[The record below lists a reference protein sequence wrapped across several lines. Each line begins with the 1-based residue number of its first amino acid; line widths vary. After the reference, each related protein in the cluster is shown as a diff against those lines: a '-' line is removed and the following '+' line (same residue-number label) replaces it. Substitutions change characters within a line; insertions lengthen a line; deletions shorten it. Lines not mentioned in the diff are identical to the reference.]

1 MKLLNIVFCV
11 LVVFTS
17 YNTYAQKSNVQNA
30 YRALEKKKI
39 EEAVEY
45 IELAA
50 ANSKT
55 ANDVKMHNYRGKIYY
70 EIYSNDDYKTLDPT
84 AILKCA
90 NSWISLY
97 NHPKV
102 KKWYDKDE
110 LNSNIT
116 KVGVGLFNSGINF
129 YNTKDYKLSKEMFNK
144 IFDLFPLD
152 EKNNLER
159 SNVTMESIWLNLF
172 FISSAQQKNEISK
185 EYLKKLIDVNYQ
197 DPQIYAYIGNIF
209 LEEKDDENALK
220 YIKYGRELFETDVNL
235 IITELNYYLSKNDY
249 VSSEKLLK
257 LAVEEDPNNHQL
269 FFALGSSYDELDDFK
284 KAEEAYLEAIDI
296 KSDFYDALY
305 NLGVMY
311 YNRGGDMLNEA
322 NNIKDFKKYDHA
334 KKKAENLMLKG
345 LPYIEKCHELDNLD
359 KNILLVLKEL
369 YYRNGNNSKYKEIS
383 EKLK

>member
-1 MKLLNIVFCV
+1 MKLLNIVFCI
-11 LVVFTS
+11 LFVFTS

-70 EIYSNDDYKTLDPT
+70 EIYSNEDYKTLDPI

-110 LNSNIT
+110 LNANIT

-159 SNVTMESIWLNLF
+159 SNVTRESIWLNLF

-197 DPQIYAYIGNIF
+197 DPQIYAYMGNIF

-284 KAEEAYLEAIDI
+284 KAEEAYLEAINI

-359 KNILLVLKEL
+359 QNILLVLKEL

>member
-1 MKLLNIVFCV
+1 M
-11 LVVFTS
+11 
-17 YNTYAQKSNVQNA
+17 
-30 YRALEKKKI
+30 
-39 EEAVEY
+39 
-45 IELAA
+45 
-50 ANSKT
+50 
-55 ANDVKMHNYRGKIYY
+55 
-70 EIYSNDDYKTLDPT
+70 
-84 AILKCA
+84 KCA

-102 KKWYDKDE
+102 KKWYDKKDE
-110 LNSNIT
+110 LNANIT

-159 SNVTMESIWLNLF
+159 SNVTRESIWLNLF
-172 FISSAQQKNEISK
+172 FISSVQQKNEISK

-197 DPQIYAYIGNIF
+197 DPQIYAYMGNIF
-209 LEEKDDENALK
+209 LEEKDDENALA

-334 KKKAENLMLKG
+334 KKKAENPMLKG
-345 LPYIEKCHELDNLD
+345 LSY
-359 KNILLVLKEL
+359 
-369 YYRNGNNSKYKEIS
+369 
-383 EKLK
+383 

>member
-11 LVVFTS
+11 LFVFTS

-70 EIYSNDDYKTLDPT
+70 EIYSNDDYKTLDPI

-110 LNSNIT
+110 LNANIT

-129 YNTKDYKLSKEMFNK
+129 YNAKDYKLSKEMFNK

-159 SNVTMESIWLNLF
+159 SNVTKESIWLNLF
-172 FISSAQQKNEISK
+172 FISSAQVNNEVAK
-185 EYLKKLIDVNYQ
+185 KYLQKLIDVNYQ
-197 DPQIYAYIGNIF
+197 DPQIYTYMANIY
-209 LEEKDDENALK
+209 LDEGLNEKALNI
-220 YIKYGRELFETDVNL
+220 IKTGRDFFEADVNL
-235 IITELNYYLSKNDY
+235 IITELNYYLANNDY
-249 VSSEKLLK
+249 ASSEKLLRV
-257 LAVEEDPNNHQL
+257 AVEEDPNNHQL
-269 FFALGSSYDELDDFK
+269 FFALGSSYDELNDFEN
-284 KAEEAYLEAIDI
+284 AENSYLEAIDI
-296 KSDFYDALY
+296 KPDFYDALY

-311 YNRGGDMLNEA
+311 YNKGGDMLNEA

>member
-1 MKLLNIVFCV
+1 MKLLKIIFCV
-11 LVVFTS
+11 LILASSFKV
-17 YNTYAQKSNVQNA
+17 NAQKSNVQNA
-30 YRALEKKKI
+30 YKALEKKNI

-70 EIYSNDDYKTLDPT
+70 EIYSNDDYKTLDPI

-97 NHPKV
+97 NHPKA

-110 LNSNIT
+110 LNANIT

-159 SNVTMESIWLNLF
+159 SNVTRESIWLNLF

-197 DPQIYAYIGNIF
+197 DPQIYAYMGNIF

-284 KAEEAYLEAIDI
+284 KAEEAYLEAINI

>member
-11 LVVFTS
+11 LFVFTS

-70 EIYSNDDYKTLDPT
+70 EIYSNDDYKTLDPI

-110 LNSNIT
+110 LNANIT
-116 KVGVGLFNSGINF
+116 KAGVGLFNSGINF

-159 SNVTMESIWLNLF
+159 SNVTRESIWLNLF

-197 DPQIYAYIGNIF
+197 DPQIYAYMGNIF
-209 LEEKDDENALK
+209 LE
-220 YIKYGRELFETDVNL
+220 
-235 IITELNYYLSKNDY
+235 
-249 VSSEKLLK
+249 
-257 LAVEEDPNNHQL
+257 
-269 FFALGSSYDELDDFK
+269 
-284 KAEEAYLEAIDI
+284 
-296 KSDFYDALY
+296 
-305 NLGVMY
+305 
-311 YNRGGDMLNEA
+311 A
-322 NNIKDFKKYDHA
+322 NNF
-334 KKKAENLMLKG
+334 
-345 LPYIEKCHELDNLD
+345 PRF
-359 KNILLVLKEL
+359 VF
-369 YYRNGNNSKYKEIS
+369 
-383 EKLK
+383 

>member
-11 LVVFTS
+11 LFVFTS

-70 EIYSNDDYKTLDPT
+70 EIYSNDDYKTLDPI

-110 LNSNIT
+110 LNANIT
-116 KVGVGLFNSGINF
+116 KACVGLFNSGINF

-159 SNVTMESIWLNLF
+159 SNVTRESIWLNLF

-197 DPQIYAYIGNIF
+197 DPQIYAYMGNIF

>member
-1 MKLLNIVFCV
+1 MILLNIVFCV
-11 LVVFTS
+11 LFVFTS

-70 EIYSNDDYKTLDPT
+70 EIYSNDDYKTLDPI

-110 LNSNIT
+110 LNANIT
-116 KVGVGLFNSGINF
+116 KAGVGLFNSGINF

-159 SNVTMESIWLNLF
+159 SNVTRESIWLNLF

-197 DPQIYAYIGNIF
+197 DPQIYAYMGNIF

-257 LAVEEDPNNHQL
+257 LAVEEDTNNHQL

-322 NNIKDFKKYDHA
+322 HNIKDFKKYDHA

>member
-1 MKLLNIVFCV
+1 MKLLNIVFCI
-11 LVVFTS
+11 LFVFTS

-70 EIYSNDDYKTLDPT
+70 EIYSNEDYKTLDPI

-110 LNSNIT
+110 LNANIT

-159 SNVTMESIWLNLF
+159 SNVTRESIWLNLF

-197 DPQIYAYIGNIF
+197 DPQIYAYMGNIF

-284 KAEEAYLEAIDI
+284 KAEEAYLEAINI

-322 NNIKDFKKYDHA
+322 NNIKDFKKYDNA

-359 KNILLVLKEL
+359 QNILLVLKEL

>member
-1 MKLLNIVFCV
+1 MKLLKIIFCV
-11 LVVFTS
+11 LILALSFKV
-17 YNTYAQKSNVQNA
+17 NAQKSNVQNA
-30 YRALEKKKI
+30 YKALEKKNI

-70 EIYSNDDYKTLDPT
+70 EIYSNDDYKTLDPI

-90 NSWISLY
+90 DSWISLY
-97 NHPKV
+97 NHPKA

-110 LNSNIT
+110 LNANIT

-159 SNVTMESIWLNLF
+159 SNVTRESIWLNLF

-197 DPQIYAYIGNIF
+197 DPQIYAYMGNIF

-322 NNIKDFKKYDHA
+322 NNIKDFKKYDQA

>member
-11 LVVFTS
+11 LFVFTS

-70 EIYSNDDYKTLDPT
+70 EIYSNDDYKTLDPI

-110 LNSNIT
+110 LNANIT

-129 YNTKDYKLSKEMFNK
+129 YNAKDYKLSKEMFNK

-159 SNVTMESIWLNLF
+159 SNVTKESIWLNLF
-172 FISSAQQKNEISK
+172 FISSAQQKNGISK

-197 DPQIYAYIGNIF
+197 DPQIYAYMGNIY

-269 FFALGSSYDELDDFK
+269 FFALGSSYDELNDFK

>member
-11 LVVFTS
+11 LFVFTS

-70 EIYSNDDYKTLDPT
+70 EIYSNDDYKTLDPI

-110 LNSNIT
+110 LNANIT

-159 SNVTMESIWLNLF
+159 SNVTRESIWLNLF

-197 DPQIYAYIGNIF
+197 DPQIYAYMGNIF

>member
-1 MKLLNIVFCV
+1 MKLLKIIFCV
-11 LVVFTS
+11 LILALSFKV
-17 YNTYAQKSNVQNA
+17 NAQKSNVQNA
-30 YRALEKKKI
+30 YKALEKKNI

-70 EIYSNDDYKTLDPT
+70 EIYSNDDYKTLDPI

-97 NHPKV
+97 NHPKA

-110 LNSNIT
+110 LNANIT

-159 SNVTMESIWLNLF
+159 SNVTRESIWLNLF

-197 DPQIYAYIGNIF
+197 DPQIYAYMGNIF

>member
-11 LVVFTS
+11 LFVFTS

-70 EIYSNDDYKTLDPT
+70 EIYSNDDYKTLDPI

-110 LNSNIT
+110 LNANIT
-116 KVGVGLFNSGINF
+116 KAGVGLFNSGINF

-159 SNVTMESIWLNLF
+159 SNVTRESIWLNLF

-197 DPQIYAYIGNIF
+197 DPQIYAYMGNIF

>member
-11 LVVFTS
+11 LFVFTS

-70 EIYSNDDYKTLDPT
+70 EIYSNDDYKTLDPI

-110 LNSNIT
+110 LNANIT

-159 SNVTMESIWLNLF
+159 SNVTRESIWLNLF

-197 DPQIYAYIGNIF
+197 DPQIYAYMGNIF

-322 NNIKDFKKYDHA
+322 NNIKDFKKYDNA

>member
-11 LVVFTS
+11 LFVFTS

-70 EIYSNDDYKTLDPT
+70 EIYSNDDYKTLDPI

-110 LNSNIT
+110 LNANIT
-116 KVGVGLFNSGINF
+116 KAGVGLFNSGINF

-159 SNVTMESIWLNLF
+159 SNVTRESIWLNLF

-185 EYLKKLIDVNYQ
+185 EYLKKLIEVNYQ
-197 DPQIYAYIGNIF
+197 DPQIYAYMGNIF

>member
-1 MKLLNIVFCV
+1 
-11 LVVFTS
+11 
-17 YNTYAQKSNVQNA
+17 
-30 YRALEKKKI
+30 
-39 EEAVEY
+39 
-45 IELAA
+45 
-50 ANSKT
+50 
-55 ANDVKMHNYRGKIYY
+55 MHNYRGKIYY
-70 EIYSNDDYKTLDPT
+70 EIYSNDDYKTLDPI

-110 LNSNIT
+110 LNANIT

-159 SNVTMESIWLNLF
+159 SNVTKESIWLNLF

-197 DPQIYAYIGNIF
+197 DPQIYAYMGNIF

-359 KNILLVLKEL
+359 QNILLVLKEL

>member
-1 MKLLNIVFCV
+1 MKLLNIVFCI
-11 LVVFTS
+11 LFVFTS

-39 EEAVEY
+39 EEAVGY

-70 EIYSNDDYKTLDPT
+70 EIYSNDDYKTLDPI

-110 LNSNIT
+110 LNANIT

-159 SNVTMESIWLNLF
+159 SNVTRESIWLNLF

-197 DPQIYAYIGNIF
+197 DPQIYAYMGNIF

-284 KAEEAYLEAIDI
+284 KAEEAYLEAINI

-359 KNILLVLKEL
+359 QNILLVLKEL

>member
-1 MKLLNIVFCV
+1 MIGLLIISSNI
-11 LVVFTS
+11 S
-17 YNTYAQKSNVQNA
+17 TYAQKNNVQNA
-30 YRALEKKKI
+30 FRAFEKKNI

-70 EIYSNDDYKTLDPT
+70 EIYSNDDYKTLDPI

-110 LNSNIT
+110 LNANIT
-116 KVGVGLFNSGINF
+116 KAGVGLFNSGINF

-159 SNVTMESIWLNLF
+159 SNVTRESIWLNLF

-197 DPQIYAYIGNIF
+197 DPQIYAYMGNIF

>member
-11 LVVFTS
+11 LFVFTS

-70 EIYSNDDYKTLDPT
+70 EIYSNDDYKTLDPI

-110 LNSNIT
+110 LNANIT

-159 SNVTMESIWLNLF
+159 SNVTRESIWLNLF

-185 EYLKKLIDVNYQ
+185 EYLKKLIEVNYQ
-197 DPQIYAYIGNIF
+197 DPQIYAYMGNIF

-322 NNIKDFKKYDHA
+322 NNIKDFKKYDNA

-359 KNILLVLKEL
+359 RNILLVLKEL